1 MDSKKRQTIFEV
13 ASRTRSLLEILKVR
27 RNMIDDLDLEKVDIY
42 ICDLL
47 HFRQYVHMYNFAY
60 ESCDIERY
68 DLEQSFSEI
77 CEEAEKL
84 RDLLAHRVYRDTLY
98 QLLWRKSEKERKP
111 VEEIHEMYMDRVGLM
126 WIDAGL
132 VRNESNNDESD
143 SPSPRILKTVSTD
156 EYDDIAIYD

>member
-13 ASRTRSLLEILKVR
+13 ASRTRSLLEILKTR
-27 RNMIDDLDLEKVDIY
+27 KDMIDDDLDLEKVDRY

-77 CEEAEKL
+77 REEAAKL
-84 RDLLAHRVYRDTLY
+84 RDLLAHNVYRETLY
-98 QLLWRKSEKERKP
+98 QLLWRKSEREQKP
-111 VEEIHEMYMDRVGLM
+111 VEEIHETYMDRVGLM

-132 VRNESNNDESD
+132 VRNESNND
-143 SPSPRILKTVSTD
+143 D
-156 EYDDIAIYD
+156 EY